1 VPNSPNNADQELQ
14 DLKSEV
20 VLLRERLAL
29 LSRSSREISAS
40 LDQPTVLEA
49 VVDAACRLTS
59 ARYGALAVF
68 DEAGLVLK
76 FITRGVTEEQR
87 EGMGSSPVGRGL
99 LGWLQHSQE
108 PLRVANLGS
117 HPESSGF
124 PPGHPSM
131 TSFLGVPIRQ
141 GDEALGN
148 IYLTEKLG
156 EAEFSQDDEDLLV
169 HFAAQAAIAI
179 RNARRF
185 QSEQESRLEAEAVRN
200 RLETLVNTSPVG
212 VLVADAAS
220 GDVVL
225 GNREAERLLGI
236 SDRPDDIKSALDSA
250 AVFRQQDGREMEP
263 EEQPLQRALY
273 RGENSRALE
282 MHLHLPDGRTIPT
295 LVNASPI

>member
-1 VPNSPNNADQELQ
+1 
-14 DLKSEV
+14 
-20 VLLRERLAL
+20 
-29 LSRSSREISAS
+29 
-40 LDQPTVLEA
+40 
-49 VVDAACRLTS
+49 
-59 ARYGALAVF
+59 
-68 DEAGLVLK
+68 
-76 FITRGVTEEQR
+76 
-87 EGMGSSPVGRGL
+87 
-99 LGWLQHSQE
+99 
-108 PLRVANLGS
+108 
-117 HPESSGF
+117 
-124 PPGHPSM
+124 M

-282 MHLHLPDGRTIPT
+282 MRLHLPDGRTIPT